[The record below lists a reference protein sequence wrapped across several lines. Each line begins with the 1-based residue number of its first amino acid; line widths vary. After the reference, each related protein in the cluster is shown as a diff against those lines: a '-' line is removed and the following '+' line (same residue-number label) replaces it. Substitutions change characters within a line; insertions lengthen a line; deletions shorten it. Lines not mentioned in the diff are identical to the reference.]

1 MISLDLLNHAQHAA
15 HKHPFVTAAQRYDMV
30 SKRGKSNMR
39 NCCSGIAVT
48 MPNVWCLVPTC
59 LNLTRERGRERE
71 TRWRTLAVFNAFRHL
86 QASSSHGTH
95 VHCGQTWSNCVWLHE
110 RRCQCQHR
118 CRCRERRLPR
128 RRTRR
133 GQAARLC
140 NELLWVAKRLWVEVI
155 WSHHPQIS
163 KNLQQSSTNR

>member
-59 LNLTRERGRERE
+59 LNLTRERERE
-71 TRWRTLAVFNAFRHL
+71 TRWRTL
-86 QASSSHGTH
+86 ASSSHGTH

-140 NELLWVAKRLWVEVI
+140 SELLWVAKGLWVEI
-155 WSHHPQIS
+155 IRSHHPANIQE
-163 KNLQQSSTNR
+163 SSTIFNKPVIHIQDYL

>member
-59 LNLTRERGRERE
+59 LNLTRERERDSVAHTGIFKPWNTCSLWSNMVKLCLAPREAMPVPAPVPVPRKKVAAQKDSQRPSG
-71 TRWRTLAVFNAFRHL
+71 TTLQRIALGCKRTLGRNHSK
-86 QASSSHGTH
+86 SSS
-95 VHCGQTWSNCVWLHE
+95 
-110 RRCQCQHR
+110 RKY
-118 CRCRERRLPR
+118 PR
-128 RRTRR
+128 IF
-133 GQAARLC
+133 
-140 NELLWVAKRLWVEVI
+140 N
-155 WSHHPQIS
+155 
-163 KNLQQSSTNR
+163 NLQQTGNSHPRLSVI